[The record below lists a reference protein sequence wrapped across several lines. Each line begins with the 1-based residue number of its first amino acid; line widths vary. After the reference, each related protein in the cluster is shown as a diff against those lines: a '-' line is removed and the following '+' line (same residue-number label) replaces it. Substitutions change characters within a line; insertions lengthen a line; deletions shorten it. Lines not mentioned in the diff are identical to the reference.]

1 MSVNVGLL
9 VTLKAKPGKEADVVA
24 FLESGQAIVE
34 QEPGTITWYAI
45 KIDDST
51 FGIFDTFNDDAGRQA
66 HLSGDVAKAL
76 MAQAPDLFGS
86 DPDIKPV
93 DVIASKGS

>member
-1 MSVNVGLL
+1 MSVDVGLL

-24 FLESGQAIVE
+24 FLESGEAILE

-51 FGIFDTFNDDAGRQA
+51 FGIFDTFEDDDGRQA
-66 HLSGDVAKAL
+66 HLSGAVAKAL
-76 MAQAPDLFGS
+76 MEQAPDLFAS
-86 DPDIKPV
+86 VPDIKPV
-93 DVIASKGS
+93 DVIASKGN